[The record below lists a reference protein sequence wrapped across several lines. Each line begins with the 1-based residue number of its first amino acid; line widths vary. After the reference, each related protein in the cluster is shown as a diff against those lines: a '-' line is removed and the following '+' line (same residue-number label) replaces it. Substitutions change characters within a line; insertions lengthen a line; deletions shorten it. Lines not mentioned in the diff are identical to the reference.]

1 MSGST
6 CYARILREGSLRI
19 LVLASRATGGG
30 ARRWW
35 TEMPGGANN
44 CAMTSGTTRAVVSSA
59 TFRARTLSVRT
70 RFVVVLARRT
80 RILYTVLRLARAP
93 MPRRAQV
100 CLIVHGFLQ
109 AIMAC
114 WTRFAARRAHCP
126 RKIVVGSSW
135 TWNKPRGGSTETS
148 CRTKVFCRIPR
159 CCWKC
164 AVKARIALRTQT
176 LPVDTPKSHGTGSWQ
191 TIRMRAFVCCWAH
204 CAVAAPYR
212 TVITSRT
219 RLRLLSWIS
228 ARKPRGANQTLDLAP
243 CTTSTRKCGKVSHSA
258 RYAARL
264 QAKSSMVRQQAR
276 WGGKGPRE

>member
-6 CYARILREGSLRI
+6 EFAVILREGPLRV
-19 LVLASRATGGG
+19 LVLASRALGGG
-30 ARRWW
+30 ARSGW
-35 TEMPGGANN
+35 TEMPSGAND
-44 CAMTSGTTRAVVSSA
+44 CAMTSGTTRAVVSNA
-59 TFRARTLSVRT
+59 TFRAGTLRVRT
-70 RFVVVLARRT
+70 RLVVVLARRT

-100 CLIVHGFLQ
+100 CLIVDRFLQ

-148 CRTKVFCRIPR
+148 RRTKIFCRILH

-191 TIRMRAFVCCWAH
+191 TISMRAFVCCWAH

-228 ARKPRGANQTLDLAP
+228 ARKPRRANQTLRLPP
-243 CTTSTRKCGKVSHSA
+243 CITSTRQCGNVSHSE
-258 RYAARL
+258 RYAARM
-264 QAKSSMVRQQAR
+264 QAKSSMVRSKQG
-276 WGGKGPRE
+276 GGKGPRE